1 MRSVLRGLEG
11 RIFDILFESASS
23 AQLREW
29 LQLPLQQAAREG
41 DLKVVKRIIAA
52 GVRASDRIV
61 QQFFLDGDT
70 EALAELLRPD
80 AQTGNYLTENVEPG
94 SQIIVAAER
103 GYDHILKFLLQQAS
117 KEMRIGEAING
128 RTGEPLPPL
137 HRAAGG
143 GHLAAVKVLL
153 DAGADPN
160 LRGGAGID
168 YDSRMKPS
176 PLDVAVSEGHAE
188 IVRELIRHGADVK
201 SICGT
206 GWSPLHLACELGHL
220 AVAKVLLDAG
230 ADIKLGSPTGVDS
243 PLDLAAS
250 GGHADLVRELIRH
263 GVSVRSTSADGWTA
277 LHHASENDMPE
288 AVEALVEGCA
298 AVEAREV
305 DSDRTPLH
313 VAAGKGSRR
322 AVLALLRSGA
332 DVGSRD
338 CRSNTALHLAA
349 CPYWIPTESSP
360 EVVDTLL
367 RWGADE
373 TAVNDDDRTPAEA
386 LAAKIEVKVAAG
398 VRDVNQTSEAE
409 SRVFAL
415 LARAPADRAWRRR
428 GLLLMCRA
436 LPDRVRLTQK
446 ESLIVETGIGQRGG
460 TNTRGEWIANADET
474 TRAVVNNK
482 EHRCEVTDGTE
493 ALLKRV
499 LELQEEG
506 VFRAIVMLL

>member
-1 MRSVLRGLEG
+1 MRSLLRGLEG
-11 RIFDILFESASS
+11 RIFDILFESSSS

-29 LQLPLQQAAREG
+29 LQLPLQHAAREG
-41 DLKVVKRIIAA
+41 DLKVIKQILAA

-61 QQFFLDGDT
+61 QQSFLDGDT
-70 EALAELLRPD
+70 EVLAELLRPD
-80 AQTGNYLTENVEPG
+80 TQSGTYLTGTVEPV

-103 GYDHILKFLLQQAS
+103 GYDHILKFLLLQAGQ
-117 KEMRIGEAING
+117 EMRIGEAING
-128 RTGEPLPPL
+128 KTGEPLPPL

-143 GHLAAVKVLL
+143 GHLAAVEVLL

-160 LRGGAGID
+160 LRGSAGID

-176 PLDVAVSEGHAE
+176 PLDVAVSAGHAE
-188 IVRELIRHGADVK
+188 IVQELIRHGADVK
-201 SICGT
+201 SICGR

-230 ADIKLGSPTGVDS
+230 ADVRLGGPTGIDS

-263 GVSVRSTSADGWTA
+263 GVSARTASVDGWTA

-373 TAVNDDDRTPAEA
+373 TAVNEDDRTPAEA
-386 LAAKIEVKVAAG
+386 LAARIEVKVAAG
-398 VRDVNQTSEAE
+398 VRDVDQTSEVE

-428 GLLLMCRA
+428 GLLVMCRA
-436 LPDRVRLTQK
+436 LPDRVGLNRNQ
-446 ESLIVETGIGQRGG
+446 SLIGGTGVGQRGG
-460 TNTRGEWIANADET
+460 TNTRSEWIANADEAS
-474 TRAVVNNK
+474 RVVVNEEN
-482 EHRCEVTDGTE
+482 RCDVADGME
-493 ALLKRV
+493 ALLTRV

-506 VFRAIVMLL
+506 VFRAIVVLL